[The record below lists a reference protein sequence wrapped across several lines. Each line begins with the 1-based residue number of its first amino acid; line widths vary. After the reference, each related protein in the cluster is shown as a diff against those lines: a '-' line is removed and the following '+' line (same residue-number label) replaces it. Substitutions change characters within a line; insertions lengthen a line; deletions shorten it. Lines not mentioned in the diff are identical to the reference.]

1 MRCFR
6 LQVSRRR
13 AQGFNGCLAR
23 IVQRSH
29 PDCRKPVRWTL
40 KVGSALQCGA
50 RCRRATVSPLRIHGQ
65 GPRLALGPP
74 SPAIRKMSVNGME
87 IVTQWDLDRSVR
99 DGKGREALLAS
110 IVERSRPPAAR
121 CRIGRQTSGEEAAI
135 QVRSRETKKRHRG
148 SQLCRRRYNGLSV
161 RSRRRCS
168 LPSHR

>member
-1 MRCFR
+1 MT
-6 LQVSRRR
+6 LQVAYPFDRRS
-13 AQGFNGCLAR
+13 LE
-23 IVQRSH
+23 
-29 PDCRKPVRWTL
+29 P
-40 KVGSALQCGA
+40 
-50 RCRRATVSPLRIHGQ
+50 SPLKALEIWSVTEQVRRKFPSCRPIYCLDLG
-65 GPRLALGPP
+65 RLIR
-74 SPAIRKMSVNGME
+74 AIRKMSVNGME
-87 IVTQWDLDRSVR
+87 IVTQWDLDRGVR
-99 DGKGREALLAS
+99 DGKRREALLAS